1 MNLAVPDYL
10 LNVSTKKEDISSET
24 GQSESRSIGTSVTP
38 TLNVASKRKNVPIMF
53 QTPPKRTKV
62 VGSSL
67 KGPYAASMPS
77 TSAALLSSSG
87 IGRGAPAKAM
97 GAPSAKSSLPFTTSG
112 STQYSRPVPAPSNDC
127 MKSLTPSKKDK
138 MMELDGYLECR
149 FTTSAKDNILGSL
162 SACGLTVDEKSINNP
177 TLIPNDSFFRNMIQ
191 YFPQFKCLDPNIA
204 ATNICQLLCEYV
216 GQEGTNFSKVGI

>member
-38 TLNVASKRKNVPIMF
+38 TLNVVSKRKNVPIMF

-87 IGRGAPAKAM
+87 IRRGATAKAM
-97 GAPSAKSSLPFTTSG
+97 GAPSAKSSLPFTSSG
-112 STQYSRPVPAPSNDC
+112 STQYSHPVPAPSNDY

-138 MMELDGYLECR
+138 MMELDGYLEHR

-162 SACGLTVDEKSINNP
+162 SACGLTVDEK
-177 TLIPNDSFFRNMIQ
+177 
-191 YFPQFKCLDPNIA
+191 
-204 ATNICQLLCEYV
+204 
-216 GQEGTNFSKVGI
+216 